1 MVAVN
6 DKVMS
11 EETARALFELG
22 GAVIEARAASQGL
35 VDVLRENKTDY
46 RKAEGV
52 VLGLDTVVAMIAWR
66 IGPERLE
73 RYLREGGC
81 DMTAYEEFKNSQ
93 GDFLAGKNGGAQ

>member
-35 VDVLRENKTDY
+35 VDVLRENKTDGCY
-46 RKAEGV
+46 SIMMPAR
-52 VLGLDTVVAMIAWR
+52 IA
-66 IGPERLE
+66 
-73 RYLREGGC
+73 
-81 DMTAYEEFKNSQ
+81 
-93 GDFLAGKNGGAQ
+93 